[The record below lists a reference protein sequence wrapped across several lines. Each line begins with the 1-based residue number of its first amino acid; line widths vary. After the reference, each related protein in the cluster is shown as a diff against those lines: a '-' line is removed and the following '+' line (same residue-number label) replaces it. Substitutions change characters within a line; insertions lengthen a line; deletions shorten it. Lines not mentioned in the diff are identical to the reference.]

1 MTDQKVTQRVLAKD
15 PRGRAETRRFGFSP
29 VSITATT
36 EATAQVIVAAG
47 EGEVVEI
54 SALNVSHAAHSGG
67 GATVDVSFC
76 IVGAGDAPSAA
87 NVAVDAANVVDG
99 TVLDLGARILLN
111 RGQSLYAF
119 SSDADHLRVSG
130 WVTAHL

>member
-1 MTDQKVTQRVLAKD
+1 MIDQKVTQRVLAKD
-15 PRGRAETRRFGFSP
+15 PRGRAETRRFGFAP

-54 SALNVSHAAHSGG
+54 SALNVSCGGTAGNVSLCIVESGG
-67 GATVDVSFC
+67 V
-76 IVGAGDAPSAA
+76 PSAS
-87 NVAVDAANVVDG
+87 NLAVDAA
-99 TVLDLGARILLN
+99 TVAANTIIALGSQILLN

-119 SSDADHLRVSG
+119 SDAAGNLRVSG